1 MTTPPAM
8 FFIIPCTR
16 DRAAQRETLLRVL
29 RERHPTAVFVVVVQT
44 EGDPVDRG
52 MMRNIGF
59 KASGAAGDDVVCFH
73 DVDIIP
79 TTKYPRGYPSPRVGE
94 VLHLYGHT
102 HCLGWV
108 VVMRAKTFVSV
119 DGYPSYPTWGSEDVA
134 LEKNLT
140 AAGYLISRG
149 GMVQR
154 WGQGFAE
161 LNDRGAADSAGERVK
176 FVAKLRQLGRTP
188 PRVHAS
194 KGDLDRDLAFNSR
207 YVGNVLEVEVTIPH
221 V

>member
-1 MTTPPAM
+1 MI
-8 FFIIPCTR
+8 FIIPCTR

-29 RERHPTAVFVVVVQT
+29 RARHPTAVFVVVVQT

-102 HCLGWV
+102 HCLGGV
-108 VVMRAKTFVSV
+108 VILRAKTFKSV
-119 DGYPSYPTWGSEDVA
+119 GGYPSYPRWGGEDVA
-134 LEKNLT
+134 LEQNLT
-140 AAGYLISRG
+140 AAGFLIGRE
-149 GMVQR
+149 GMVRR
-154 WGQGFAE
+154 WEPGFAE
-161 LNDRGAADSAGERVK
+161 LNDHGVADTANEHAK
-176 FVAKLRQLGRTP
+176 FAAKLRRMRPTP
-188 PRVHAS
+188 KRVHAP
-194 KGDLDRDLAFNSR
+194 KGDLDRELPFNSR
-207 YVGNVLEVEVTIPH
+207 SVGNVLEVVVSIPAE
-221 V
+221 